1 MVPYSVLWEPLGFF
15 FAEDFFVSL
24 VFPRYFRRRG
34 VLRVCWVD
42 GYSSYEVL
50 IWLVSSWLFLLS
62 WNELCPFRV
71 MGS

>member
-15 FAEDFFVSL
+15 LAEDFFMSL
-24 VFPRYFRRRG
+24 VFLGYFQFWR

-50 IWLVSSWLFLLS
+50 IWLVSSWLFVS
-62 WNELCPFRV
+62 PPVRTRQED
-71 MGS
+71 S